1 VPMQCDTDLLSQFV
15 DGEVQGAQARE
26 VSHHLKTC
34 ASCRREISD
43 MHRVNHVLSSWGSV
57 RRPVPAH
64 TERRVRAAVER
75 RRRLGPIFRLTRFT
89 PPAVGSSIAA
99 LLLLL
104 AINVGPMYQTASPAQ
119 PAATH
124 VAPVIKRQAAPL
136 QLARRR
142 AAVVTTQPDS
152 LQRLL
157 VHRHFEA
164 LIN

>member
-1 VPMQCDTDLLSQFV
+1 MQCDAEMLSRFV
-15 DGEVQGAQARE
+15 DGDVHGAQAHD
-26 VSHHLKTC
+26 VTQHVKTC
-34 ASCRREISD
+34 ASCRRELSD
-43 MHRVNHVLSSWGSV
+43 MRRVNHVLYAWGSV

-64 TERRVRAAVER
+64 TERRVRATIER
-75 RRRLGPIFRLTRFT
+75 RRRLGPILRLTRFS

-99 LLLLL
+99 LLLLV
-104 AINVGPMYQTASPAQ
+104 AINVGPLYQTAAPAQ
-119 PAATH
+119 PTATQ

-157 VHRHFEA
+157 VHHHFEA
-164 LIN
+164 LVN